1 MGVTKQP
8 CTQMQEL
15 DESPSSCWGPRGR
28 VDVVVLA
35 LGSAHLDF
43 HRCDACLSWGWCFWS
58 CCGVMCWQPVSDS
71 WLLPHTSE
79 GSVSVCLGRACHLWL
94 TNVVVAALSCS
105 APALGGMV
113 QP

>member
-35 LGSAHLDF
+35 LGSALAWIF
-43 HRCDACLSWGWCFWS
+43 T
-58 CCGVMCWQPVSDS
+58 GVMLVYPGAGASGAAVGLCAGSLCQTAGCSPTPARAVSPCA
-71 WLLPHTSE
+71 LAEPATS
-79 GSVSVCLGRACHLWL
+79 G
-94 TNVVVAALSCS
+94 
-105 APALGGMV
+105 
-113 QP
+113 